1 MVTKY
6 FTADSCA
13 TLFCRTSRDYRL
25 GYYIMLIHFIWMRGK
40 VEAMALCSY
49 PVCMPQTK
57 RQCMKCHWLF
67 CLGVGFWG
75 WREHFLYRGFG
86 CLAFGHRQFVPRSFL
101 QGQHLNSLSISW
113 CLHIKPN
120 ILEMAN
126 VHVTVW
132 IHVVGFASCKQMVT
146 CFLSFSR
153 VGVGRMG
160 PSSEH
165 SVNLNRYIPTYSV
178 LQVKDKLLTKFI
190 FTLIF
195 FVTLQIRQKVLPS
208 AYTRALRD
216 PFPPA
221 RQATL
226 LAMQASV
233 QYFPLQVCVWPHS
246 RLYITK
252 CAYTHIHIYVYT
264 HIRIYTYLHIHM

>member
-6 FTADSCA
+6 FTADSFA

-25 GYYIMLIHFIWMRGK
+25 GYYMLIHFIWMRGK

-49 PVCMPQTK
+49 PVWMPRTK
-57 RQCMKCHWLF
+57 RQCMKYHWLL
-67 CLGVGFWG
+67 CLGVGVLRLERAFSVLGFWV
-75 WREHFLYRGFG
+75 
-86 CLAFGHRQFVPRSFL
+86 LAFGHWHFVPRSFL
-101 QGQHLNSLSISW
+101 QGQHLNSLCISW

-132 IHVVGFASCKQMVT
+132 IHVVGFTSCKQMVT

-153 VGVGRMG
+153 VEVGRMG

-165 SVNLNRYIPTYSV
+165 SVNLNRHIPTYSV
-178 LQVKDKLLTKFI
+178 LQVKDVLLAKLI

-195 FVTLQIRQKVLPS
+195 LSHYR
-208 AYTRALRD
+208 
-216 PFPPA
+216 
-221 RQATL
+221 
-226 LAMQASV
+226 
-233 QYFPLQVCVWPHS
+233 
-246 RLYITK
+246 
-252 CAYTHIHIYVYT
+252 
-264 HIRIYTYLHIHM
+264 